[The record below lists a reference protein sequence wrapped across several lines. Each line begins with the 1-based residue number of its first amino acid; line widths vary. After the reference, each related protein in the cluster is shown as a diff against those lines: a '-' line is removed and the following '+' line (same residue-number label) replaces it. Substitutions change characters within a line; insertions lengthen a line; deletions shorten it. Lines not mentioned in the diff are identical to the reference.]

1 MTVDAGTGSTGG
13 GSGPEP
19 VLRVRDLSV
28 RFAAQGREVEVV
40 RGVSFDVHANEVLGI
55 VGESGSGKSVTSLAV
70 TGLLPETARVSGS
83 IRLAGVEVTE
93 AGPET
98 LRLMRGRDV
107 GMVFQDPNTS
117 LNPVFTTGRQ
127 VVEGQVALGRLER
140 SRAAARSVELL
151 GEVDIPDPAHRLL
164 DATARHLALWMSYE
178 DPIRVADLKTRRT
191 RFGLGKRKDTKRAIV
206 TLKSGSID
214 IFTYIG

>member
-1 MTVDAGTGSTGG
+1 
-13 GSGPEP
+13 
-19 VLRVRDLSV
+19 
-28 RFAAQGREVEVV
+28 VEVV

-70 TGLLPETARVSGS
+70 TGLLPETARVRGS

-93 AGPET
+93 AGPEA

-127 VVEGQVALGRLER
+127 VVEGQVALGRLAR
-140 SRAAARSVELL
+140 SRAAARS
-151 GEVDIPDPAHRLL
+151 G
-164 DATARHLALWMSYE
+164 
-178 DPIRVADLKTRRT
+178 
-191 RFGLGKRKDTKRAIV
+191 
-206 TLKSGSID
+206 
-214 IFTYIG
+214 